1 MVADKK
7 VIHFGYFVRWRR
19 ETVRQWTRK
28 RLALEVGMTERRLAA
43 IEELPEP
50 TLHGANMA
58 KLSAALGMEP
68 DELRTA
74 WKVTPVPVPVK
85 RKGRT
90 FETVT
95 IKLPRDAYDR
105 IAAIA
110 DRAGLAVEDF
120 IELACREH
128 PLATARSDDRI
139 KIGQDSPR
147 VAAKSA
153 KPRGVIRRADTEDTD
168 PDTGKPKRK

>member
-1 MVADKK
+1 MVVDKK

-50 TLHGANMA
+50 KLYGANMA

-110 DRAGLAVEDF
+110 KQKGRTVEDHIVRSAGGAF
-120 IELACREH
+120 GLLIESTQPQEGEEAPDRPEPSASVAPSKKGNRCRS
-128 PLATARSDDRI
+128 RSAPDRD
-139 KIGQDSPR
+139 G
-147 VAAKSA
+147 
-153 KPRGVIRRADTEDTD
+153 
-168 PDTGKPKRK
+168 